1 MLSRGRRGERPE
13 RAAGNPRA
21 VGEEGEGLRR
31 RARFVPVQ
39 HADLRVDRRRAQ
51 LRVVLFDAGDEM
63 RVGDAAERHALERVA
78 DGDGGKLRSVEQ
90 DGFVDGIKRGDD
102 DAADVAAEEDFGEA
116 PGGEGGIVDVDFFD
130 AVALGQGAGAREQ
143 GGELTVEKRGPA
155 RRIAGDEGAGRLV
168 KRRAQAPGGPA
179 RSARR
184 RTTDRAE
191 LGPIVRIDGEG
202 GAETDDDAAAERREP
217 YELEIGQPGE
227 EIDRSAESGMEGGD
241 QRCVGGGVADDGFG
255 GAGKR
260 EASAREG
267 LGRRGFGFDQE
278 HAGARVGPE
287 IARMGGEAADVDDEG
302 AGRIEQRGD
311 DRGVGFAVRGRG
323 AEHEGREVGAKLG
336 DQVAGAE
343 EWVGHGGLGGKAGGG
358 KPPLRHAKMSFTT
371 LPKTSVRR

>member
-1 MLSRGRRGERPE
+1 MLVRCRRVERPE

-21 VGEEGEGLRR
+21 VGEEGEGLWR

-227 EIDRSAESGMEGGD
+227 EIDRSAELGAEGGD

-260 EASAREG
+260 EASARER
-267 LGRRGFGFDQE
+267 LGRRGFGFNQE
-278 HAGARVGPE
+278 HAGARVGLE

-311 DRGVGFAVRGRG
+311 DRGVGLAVRGRG

-336 DQVAGAE
+336 DEVAGPE
-343 EWVGHGGLGGKAGGG
+343 EWLRHTGVGGKGGG
-358 KPPLRHAKMSFTT
+358 WKPPLR
-371 LPKTSVRR
+371 